1 MRRPTQPASPETVA
15 AATARVS
22 RLSRPVAGRR
32 MPDEAG
38 GAETAALEAGGWVP
52 PPVEGGWVPPPP
64 GDEPADAPAAA
75 GAAPPRRRV
84 IRVLTGAAL
93 ERLPVGLQSARLSPG
108 RRGVAVL
115 LVVAL
120 VAVLGAGLLVWR
132 SRPTAVTV
140 PSVRPDPARS
150 APTRPGAAPLAAT
163 GGSPAA
169 APSPGGDVT
178 VDVAGK
184 VHHPGVVTLPA
195 GSRVADAVAAA
206 GGALPGESTAGV
218 NLARRLTDGEQV
230 LVGADPPAA
239 APTGATAGAGGQSGG
254 ASGGS
259 SGGASGGKVNLN
271 SATEQQ
277 LDTLPGVG
285 PVLAQRIVAWRQ
297 QHGRFASVD
306 QLREVSGVG
315 ERKFAEISAAV
326 TV

>member
-1 MRRPTQPASPETVA
+1 M
-15 AATARVS
+15 
-22 RLSRPVAGRR
+22 
-32 MPDEAG
+32 
-38 GAETAALEAGGWVP
+38 
-52 PPVEGGWVPPPP
+52 
-64 GDEPADAPAAA
+64 
-75 GAAPPRRRV
+75 
-84 IRVLTGAAL
+84 
-93 ERLPVGLQSARLSPG
+93 
-108 RRGVAVL
+108 
-115 LVVAL
+115 
-120 VAVLGAGLLVWR
+120 
-132 SRPTAVTV
+132 
-140 PSVRPDPARS
+140 
-150 APTRPGAAPLAAT
+150 
-163 GGSPAA
+163 
-169 APSPGGDVT
+169 
-178 VDVAGK
+178 
-184 VHHPGVVTLPA
+184 
-195 GSRVADAVAAA
+195 
-206 GGALPGESTAGV
+206 

>member
-1 MRRPTQPASPETVA
+1 M
-15 AATARVS
+15 
-22 RLSRPVAGRR
+22 
-32 MPDEAG
+32 
-38 GAETAALEAGGWVP
+38 
-52 PPVEGGWVPPPP
+52 
-64 GDEPADAPAAA
+64 
-75 GAAPPRRRV
+75 
-84 IRVLTGAAL
+84 
-93 ERLPVGLQSARLSPG
+93 
-108 RRGVAVL
+108 L

-150 APTRPGAAPLAAT
+150 APTRPGTAPLAAT
-163 GGSPAA
+163 GGSLGA

-230 LVGADPPAA
+230 LVGDDPPAA

-254 ASGGS
+254 A

-297 QHGRFASVD
+297 QHGRFASID

>member
-1 MRRPTQPASPETVA
+1 MRRPTQPPSPETVA

-38 GAETAALEAGGWVP
+38 GAETAALEAGGWLP

-64 GDEPADAPAAA
+64 ARRPADAPAAA

-132 SRPTAVTV
+132 SRPTAVTS
-140 PSVRPDPARS
+140 PPGL
-150 APTRPGAAPLAAT
+150 GAAA

-218 NLARRLTDGEQV
+218 N
-230 LVGADPPAA
+230 
-239 APTGATAGAGGQSGG
+239 
-254 ASGGS
+254 
-259 SGGASGGKVNLN
+259 
-271 SATEQQ
+271 
-277 LDTLPGVG
+277 
-285 PVLAQRIVAWRQ
+285 
-297 QHGRFASVD
+297 
-306 QLREVSGVG
+306 
-315 ERKFAEISAAV
+315 
-326 TV
+326 

>member
-1 MRRPTQPASPETVA
+1 MPTVGGVAMRRPTQPPSPETVA

-52 PPVEGGWVPPPP
+52 PPVEGGWVPPPVEGGWVPPPVEGGWVPPQP
-64 GDEPADAPAAA
+64 GDEPVDAPAAA

-140 PSVRPDPARS
+140 PSVRLDPARS

-218 NLARRLTDGEQV
+218 NLARR
-230 LVGADPPAA
+230 
-239 APTGATAGAGGQSGG
+239 
-254 ASGGS
+254 
-259 SGGASGGKVNLN
+259 
-271 SATEQQ
+271 
-277 LDTLPGVG
+277 
-285 PVLAQRIVAWRQ
+285 
-297 QHGRFASVD
+297 
-306 QLREVSGVG
+306 
-315 ERKFAEISAAV
+315 
-326 TV
+326 